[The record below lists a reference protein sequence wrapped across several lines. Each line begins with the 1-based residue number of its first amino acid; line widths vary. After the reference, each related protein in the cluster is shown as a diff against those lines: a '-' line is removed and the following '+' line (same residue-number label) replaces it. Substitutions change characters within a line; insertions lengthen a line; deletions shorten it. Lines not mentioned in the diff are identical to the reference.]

1 MRDIDRYCRD
11 DRSDSE
17 TQTVHLK
24 PMAMERDMERSK
36 FSFRFSLYF
45 ACDICRF
52 FWEYTFSIF
61 SVKYK
66 MCSLYVDD

>member
-36 FSFRFSLYF
+36 FSFSLFFIFCLRHLPFLLGIYF
-45 ACDICRF
+45 F
-52 FWEYTFSIF
+52 YIF
-61 SVKYK
+61 R
-66 MCSLYVDD
+66 